1 MPRIYLIYAAE
12 DHRFA
17 DRLLSQAR
25 ASGRAVEFDRMLL
38 KQPWVAKWKGQC
50 RNLIR
55 MSDGAMVLIGKKTHA
70 ADGVRWELECVREC
84 GVPALGVHIDKYD
97 KGGVPDELCS
107 SPVID
112 WDWAAISRFI
122 DSAQA
127 GSMGAAV

>member
-17 DRLLSQAR
+17 DMLLSQAR
-25 ASGRAVEFDRMLL
+25 ASGRPVEFDRMLV

-55 MSDGAMVLIGKKTHA
+55 MSDGAVVLIGKKTHE
-70 ADGVRWELECVREC
+70 ADGVHWELECVREC
-84 GVPALGVHIDKYD
+84 GVPTLGVHIDKYE
-97 KGGVPDELCS
+97 KGRVPGELSS

-112 WDWAAISRFI
+112 WDWAGISRFI
-122 DSAQA
+122 ESTGTGAAQA
-127 GSMGAAV
+127 AG